1 MALPDRL
8 QLEVATPKELVLEAA
23 PTSVTVPSVSGEF
36 GVLPLHLPLLTAL
49 KAGVLQYNVDGKK
62 HVAAVGPGFVEAGP
76 EKVLL
81 LTDQYATPDEIDA
94 DAEQA
99 ELAAAEAELKALGGS
114 QTGSEWI
121 EASRRAD
128 WARAQLQA
136 LAIARAL

>member
-114 QTGSEWI
+114 QTGSE
-121 EASRRAD
+121 
-128 WARAQLQA
+128 
-136 LAIARAL
+136 